1 MRRSEFRKP
10 ETAWWARESAF
21 TSMAPNPRARA
32 REGRGCCRRRH
43 FFLLNSFERN
53 PVRGEDGEVGRSG
66 RTRGARRASDVGQ
79 PSDPRSERPAI
90 GPTCSSRLG
99 GAAAAGRTMVR
110 STAAPSRNLV
120 GGAPLTTLA
129 PIPRA
134 CACAKLFK
142 GGDVADSTQRDPL
155 APPAPRPR
163 ARAREDSA
171 RAG

>member
-110 STAAPSRNLV
+110 STAAPSRGIWL
-120 GGAPLTTLA
+120 GATMELGRSRRTLMMMLLLRPA
-129 PIPRA
+129 AARRRRA
-134 CACAKLFK
+134 TGSSPGAFLLFI
-142 GGDVADSTQRDPL
+142 R
-155 APPAPRPR
+155 
-163 ARAREDSA
+163 
-171 RAG
+171 